1 MWEPGM
7 GLGFGSIPD
16 LSNRMLTRLAGVG
29 WPLVKNFHERLSL
42 SILLRLRGEEENFAS
57 ICWVVAPRQM
67 SPAFCSRLEQTPLAF
82 SLSPS
87 PSPFLRRPLTHALSL
102 LSTSLS
108 PSSSSSSPS
117 PSHPLLW
124 EEEWDPHYSSGPVMF
139 ASHWTSVWTLNG
151 FSLNPTWV

>member
-1 MWEPGM
+1 M

-87 PSPFLRRPLTHALSL
+87 PSPSPSPSYPRALPPLHLPLALFLLFLSL
-102 LSTSLS
+102 SLS
-108 PSSSSSSPS
+108 PSPLRGRVRSSLFQWSSDVRIS
-117 PSHPLLW
+117 L
-124 EEEWDPHYSSGPVMF
+124 DQC
-139 ASHWTSVWTLNG
+139 LN
-151 FSLNPTWV
+151 SERV